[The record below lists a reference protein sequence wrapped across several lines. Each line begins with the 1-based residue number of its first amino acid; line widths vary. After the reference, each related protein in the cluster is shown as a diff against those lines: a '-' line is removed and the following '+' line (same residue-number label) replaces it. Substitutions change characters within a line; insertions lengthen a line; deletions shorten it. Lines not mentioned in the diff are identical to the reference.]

1 MGRQVSRA
9 KCAEHSAGG
18 QNRDPI
24 DAPADRPLNSAE
36 VAEDIGLAA
45 LDLAKWARAAG
56 LTTVSY
62 LLENVALEAGSEA
75 AARRWPTD
83 Q

>member
-1 MGRQVSRA
+1 MSRA
-9 KCAEHSAGG
+9 KCAELSAGG
-18 QNRDPI
+18 HTRDP

-56 LTTVSY
+56 LTTVGY
-62 LLENVALEAGSEA
+62 LLESVALEVGAEA
-75 AARRWPTD
+75 TARRWPAD
-83 Q
+83 L

>member
-1 MGRQVSRA
+1 MSRA
-9 KCAEHSAGG
+9 KRAALSAGG
-18 QNRDPI
+18 HSQDSTG
-24 DAPADRPLNSAE
+24 AHADRPLNSAE

-62 LLENVALEAGSEA
+62 LLENVALEAGTEA
-75 AARRWPTD
+75 AARRWPAD

>member
-1 MGRQVSRA
+1 MSRA
-9 KCAEHSAGG
+9 KCAALSAGG
-18 QNRDPI
+18 RTPDP

-56 LTTVSY
+56 LATVGH
-62 LLENVALEAGSEA
+62 LLENVALEAGAEA
-75 AARRWPTD
+75 TARRWPAD
-83 Q
+83 P